1 MGGGWYLLAKE
12 SILPPSAAGGL
23 KRPASLSAGIVLCAG
38 FWFRVHLTSLHS
50 PYNRRRARI
59 ARGVVVN
66 DDDRRAVALD
76 GVAENLAHPDVR
88 GVEAPNVHR
97 IRSNQSVARV
107 EVQHPKVLLL
117 QVGHLGHQ
125 ELRHVGGRA
134 HDKAILRRGQQHTAA
149 QFQGRLDLRRL
160 GLA

>member
-88 GVEAPNVHR
+88 GVEAPDVQQFPFWDCMTP
-97 IRSNQSVARV
+97 ICKLAGV
-107 EVQHPKVLLL
+107 EN
-117 QVGHLGHQ
+117 GTT
-125 ELRHVGGRA
+125 
-134 HDKAILRRGQQHTAA
+134 DRRFGISPS
-149 QFQGRLDLRRL
+149 R
-160 GLA
+160 